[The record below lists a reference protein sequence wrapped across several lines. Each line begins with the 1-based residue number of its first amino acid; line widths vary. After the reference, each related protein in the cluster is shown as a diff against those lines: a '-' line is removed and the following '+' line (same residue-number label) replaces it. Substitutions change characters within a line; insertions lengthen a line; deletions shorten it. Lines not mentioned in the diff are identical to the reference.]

1 MKLTKENILNIDKS
15 KFKEL
20 TEEEQ
25 QAVIQIIQEFRDN
38 DGFSQTLDDMWK
50 ADYNE
55 IPVDIITFICDDRFI
70 GRSTRH
76 GTTIYPFWKEEF
88 KKIFDTNKEYQ
99 EIVLTGAIGI
109 GKTSTAVIC
118 LCYLLYLLMCLKNP
132 QEFFKFVEGTE
143 ITIAF
148 CNITLDLAEGVAFET
163 MHGYL
168 RNSPWFLERGIVT
181 GKKKLRYNPPNN
193 ISISFGSDAGHFLGK
208 QIFAALLDE
217 VDFKKSSFKGVDA
230 LSIQNG
236 IMNTYTQIKERINS
250 RFIVD
255 GKHYGHM
262 FLVSSKKSEHD
273 FLESYVRKMLA
284 DEKEAKKMLV
294 IDQPQWVV
302 KPSENYSGEK
312 FKVAVGNKMLSSYV
326 IPDDTTDEALEG
338 IRAQGYTLIDVPIEM
353 RRSFVLDVNSALM
366 NLAGISVIGTTSYF
380 NYALFKRCYL
390 SNVVKP
396 FPSEVLEIGLHDK
409 KEILQFFNP
418 DFIPEDLKARPQ
430 FIHLDT
436 SLKGDITGISDVC
449 ILGEKL
455 TKQYQGAEEIVSKER
470 CYRHLFSIGIKA
482 PTGDEISLEKTRQ
495 FIYGLK
501 RLGFNLKRISIDGFQ
516 SADTRQIL
524 ETNGFDAIIISMDK
538 LKDGEQPGY
547 SVTRSAMN
555 DGRVGMIQYDRLENE
570 LVRLQRDSTTGKV
583 DHPIDGCF
591 TIDTKIKLVDTDTSY
606 SIKQILQDYRIG
618 KTHFVYT
625 VNLET
630 HQIETRPIK
639 RIFKTK
645 EVTTL
650 VRVTLDNGKIIYC
663 TPEHRFMLADYS
675 YRPIQ
680 DCEAGIELKSD
691 TDTPVKIKK
700 LKYRFYKE
708 PISVYDMEIYVNHNF
723 LLDAGVM
730 VHNSKDISDSFAGAI
745 YNASTYDQLSS
756 YDLELMDVMDDI
768 NDDLDDVIKQ
778 QAMFQNQLA
787 SPYVKQQQERP
798 EPKLEGL
805 LDDIGPMGNNNL
817 VNNKNKTIYRSS
829 FTDNDFIIF

>member
-50 ADYNE
+50 ADYE
-55 IPVDIITFICDDRFI
+55 EVPVDIMTFICDDRFL
-70 GRSTRH
+70 GKSTRQ
-76 GTTIYPFWKEEF
+76 GTSIYPFWK
-88 KKIFDTNKEYQ
+88 KKYVEIFDTNKDYL

-109 GKTSTAVIC
+109 GKTRTAVVC
-118 LCYLLYLLMCLKNP
+118 LCYLLYLIMCLKNP
-132 QEFFKFVEGTE
+132 HEFFKFNEGDE

-148 CNITLDLAEGVAFET
+148 CNITLELAEGVAFKT
-163 MHGYL
+163 MHEYL
-168 RNSPWFLERGIVT
+168 INSPWFLNRGIVT
-181 GKKKLRYNPPNN
+181 GKKNLRYNPPKH
-193 ISISFGSDAGHFLGK
+193 ITLSYGSNAGHFLGK
-208 QIFAALLDE
+208 QIYAALMDE
-217 VDFKKSSFKGVDA
+217 CDFTRSALKGVDVLTA
-230 LSIQNG
+230 QNG
-236 IMNTYTQIKERINS
+236 IMTTYTQIKERINS

-255 GKHYGHM
+255 GKCYGRM

-273 FLESYVRKMLA
+273 FLESYVRKML
-284 DEKEAKKMLV
+284 ENPEEAKKMLV
-294 IDQPQWVV
+294 VDEPQWVV
-302 KPSENYSGEK
+302 KPDDTYSGKK

-326 IPDDTTDEALEG
+326 IPNDYTENDLQG
-338 IRAQGYTLIDVPIEM
+338 ITAQGYTIIDVPIEM
-353 RRSFVLDVNSALM
+353 KQSFVLNINTALM
-366 NLAGISVIGTTSYF
+366 NLAGISVIGATSYF

-591 TIDTKIKLVDTDTSY
+591 TIDTKIKLADTDTSY

-787 SPYVKQQQERP
+787 SSFVKQQQERP

-817 VNNKNKTIYRSS
+817 VNNKNKTVYRSS
-829 FTDNDFIIF
+829 FTDSDFIIF

>member
-273 FLESYVRKMLA
+273 FLESYIRKMLA

-787 SPYVKQQQERP
+787 SPYVKQQQERL